1 MHVVE
6 IFKISSLLWEA
17 RFVMNGCAF
26 GRHLQP
32 TSRDYYSLHKTPEDA
47 KDRYSWWAD
56 EHRPSD
62 VFFCGCPMQPFHH
75 PLCLRQ
81 KLRLDGLWT
90 HLRRQARWRL
100 VPSPLHSAGLPY
112 LHCAWSSEG
121 DTRERTFLWDAP

>member
-56 EHRPSD
+56 EQRPSD
-62 VFFCGCPMQPFHH
+62 VFF
-75 PLCLRQ
+75 
-81 KLRLDGLWT
+81 LWLSDAT
-90 HLRRQARWRL
+90 LPPSL
-100 VPSPLHSAGLPY
+100 VPAPKTKIRWFVDALATPGQMASCTESASQRWAAIPSL
-112 LHCAWSSEG
+112 
-121 DTRERTFLWDAP
+121 RVVI